1 MDSRRKAESWKSKR
15 RQLAYSTVGTPDY
28 IAPEVFLQKGY
39 SSNVDFWSLGV
50 IMYEM
55 LIGFPPFCSN
65 GPQETYRKINVR
77 SIDDTS
83 NFDEFPDA
91 DLTWPSNRDKDK
103 ERYKKDLA
111 FINYTYKAFD
121 GGMCDT
127 KSRPGLSIPPA
138 MESCVAL
145 ANLCGLAVCI
155 LGVWLLL
162 SRRNYI
168 SVLTGEMFFL
178 SHFLLTA
185 CGGLIFAFAVL
196 GFVGIFLNRI
206 RLLSVYTGFLVAL
219 LIVECAVCAI
229 GFVFAGSLQTRLQE
243 SVKESLLNRYRIDPD
258 VTRAVDRLHSELKCC
273 GSVSW
278 RDWRESAYYWNNSR
292 ATTT

>member
-1 MDSRRKAESWKSKR
+1 SIMAKYQGIRNEKQRYCCSKECIKA
-15 RQLAYSTVGTPDY
+15 V
-28 IAPEVFLQKGY
+28 
-39 SSNVDFWSLGV
+39 
-50 IMYEM
+50 
-55 LIGFPPFCSN
+55 LIFFN
-65 GPQETYRKINVR
+65 
-77 SIDDTS
+77 
-83 NFDEFPDA
+83 
-91 DLTWPSNRDKDK
+91 L
-103 ERYKKDLA
+103 L
-111 FINYTYKAFD
+111 
-121 GGMCDT
+121 
-127 KSRPGLSIPPA
+127 
-138 MESCVAL
+138 VA
-145 ANLCGLAVCI
+145 LCGLAVCI
-155 LGVWLLL
+155 LGVWLLV

-292 ATTT
+292 ATTTEYTPTSCCRSDAPGCSKESHPSNIFHQGCAVRMAQQLYLNLLAVALCALGMAIVLLLSIVLACSLIHTLRELRLATKKSFK

>member
-1 MDSRRKAESWKSKR
+1 MAKYQGIRNEKQRYCCSKECIKA
-15 RQLAYSTVGTPDY
+15 V
-28 IAPEVFLQKGY
+28 
-39 SSNVDFWSLGV
+39 
-50 IMYEM
+50 
-55 LIGFPPFCSN
+55 LIFFN
-65 GPQETYRKINVR
+65 
-77 SIDDTS
+77 
-83 NFDEFPDA
+83 
-91 DLTWPSNRDKDK
+91 L
-103 ERYKKDLA
+103 L
-111 FINYTYKAFD
+111 
-121 GGMCDT
+121 
-127 KSRPGLSIPPA
+127 
-138 MESCVAL
+138 VA
-145 ANLCGLAVCI
+145 LCGLAVCI

-292 ATTT
+292 ATTTEESHPSNIFHQGCAVRMAQQLYLNLLAVALCALGMAIVLLLSIVLACSLIHTLRELRLATK